1 MSLYID
7 NDTTPS
13 GSVYEFDIKAK
24 TSSGSVNART
34 FQFSI
39 GVDPAWLSGG
49 TPSVALLSNCFTGVS
64 GLPGAITWD
73 PQGIIKITSN
83 TSVTCASP
91 TVINTTPKT
100 IYRIRITNSTAFGC
114 ASPNVFFSFGDFG
127 TLRWKT
133 LITTYSATCTSISAT
148 STTLF
153 NGGAYV
159 STPTGKSG
167 PSELANNNRPI
178 ISSQPSNV
186 SVCEG
191 QTASFSI
198 GAIAPSFPS
207 GNTLSYQWL
216 LNGQAIPNATS
227 SSFQLT
233 STTSTMN
240 GGAYSVEVKSACAT
254 SYPVISDNS
263 ALTTY
268 ALNVLSSTSG
278 SCTGG
283 SNGSI
288 DLTVTNGLT
297 PYSFIWSNGAT
308 TEDISAL
315 PAGSYTVTVTD
326 ASGCSSSSTIVVA
339 QIEAPTAAASSG
351 SIACNG
357 GSTSVTVSASGGTTP
372 YNGTGAFNV
381 TAGAYS
387 YTVTDANGCTAL
399 ASGSVS
405 EPSLLSAAASSGSI
419 ACNGGSTSVTVSA
432 SGGTTPYTGTG
443 SFNVTAGAYSYTV
456 TDANGCTALANTLIS
471 QPSPIIISTFNP
483 TVANQGEPFTL
494 YGNGLSNVTS
504 LLFNNIPATNLII
517 FGDTVITTSVP
528 ATAIDGPITVLNQN
542 GCSATSSQNFDYLDY
557 YGNVDLKLFIEGYFD
572 NGNMVAAMTNRG
584 IGTNTLAVDSTFLF
598 LADSSDPSI
607 IIDSAKAILDISGS
621 ASFQYR
627 GVHVGRSYYLIIR
640 TMNTIE
646 TWSAQPVL
654 LSTQTIYD
662 FTDAANKAY
671 GDNMTEIAPGVWAIY
686 SGELNADG
694 FIDSFDAVFLEADN
708 IAFAAGYLPTDLNGD
723 GFVDTFD
730 SPFLEQNNLNFV
742 SSLRP

>member
-1 MSLYID
+1 
-7 NDTTPS
+7 
-13 GSVYEFDIKAK
+13 
-24 TSSGSVNART
+24 
-34 FQFSI
+34 
-39 GVDPAWLSGG
+39 
-49 TPSVALLSNCFTGVS
+49 
-64 GLPGAITWD
+64 
-73 PQGIIKITSN
+73 
-83 TSVTCASP
+83 
-91 TVINTTPKT
+91 
-100 IYRIRITNSTAFGC
+100 
-114 ASPNVFFSFGDFG
+114 
-127 TLRWKT
+127 
-133 LITTYSATCTSISAT
+133 
-148 STTLF
+148 
-153 NGGAYV
+153 
-159 STPTGKSG
+159 
-167 PSELANNNRPI
+167 
-178 ISSQPSNV
+178 
-186 SVCEG
+186 
-191 QTASFSI
+191 
-198 GAIAPSFPS
+198 
-207 GNTLSYQWL
+207 
-216 LNGQAIPNATS
+216 
-227 SSFQLT
+227 
-233 STTSTMN
+233 
-240 GGAYSVEVKSACAT
+240 
-254 SYPVISDNS
+254 
-263 ALTTY
+263 
-268 ALNVLSSTSG
+268 
-278 SCTGG
+278 
-283 SNGSI
+283 
-288 DLTVTNGLT
+288 
-297 PYSFIWSNGAT
+297 
-308 TEDISAL
+308 
-315 PAGSYTVTVTD
+315 
-326 ASGCSSSSTIVVA
+326 
-339 QIEAPTAAASSG
+339 
-351 SIACNG
+351 
-357 GSTSVTVSASGGTTP
+357 TP
-372 YNGTGAFNV
+372 YN
-381 TAGAYS
+381 
-387 YTVTDANGCTAL
+387 
-399 ASGSVS
+399 
-405 EPSLLSAAASSGSI
+405 
-419 ACNGGSTSVTVSA
+419 
-432 SGGTTPYTGTG
+432 GTG

-694 FIDSFDAVFLEADN
+694 FIDSFDAVFGEADN